1 MVFADNSRGA
11 FTFFR
16 ENLAMFGGICIDF
29 RRTSGEAASLQ
40 SRRPGRLAGV
50 IAIACTLALSV
61 ADSRAQSIAP
71 FNRLA
76 GQWSGSGM
84 IELAN
89 GRREPIRC
97 RASYDV
103 PGDRRNLQLNIRCA
117 SDSYNFDLRASA
129 TYSAGSVSGMW
140 SESTRLV
147 GGTISG
153 RAEGDHINVVAK
165 ASSFSA
171 SLTVVT
177 HGARQSVV
185 IKAHSLEAGIKGVS
199 MNLRR
204 S

>member
-1 MVFADNSRGA
+1 M
-11 FTFFR
+11 
-16 ENLAMFGGICIDF
+16 
-29 RRTSGEAASLQ
+29 
-40 SRRPGRLAGV
+40 
-50 IAIACTLALSV
+50 AIACTLALSA

-76 GQWSGSGM
+76 GQWSGSGT
-84 IELAN
+84 IDLAN

-103 PGDRRNLQLNIRCA
+103 LGDRRNLKLNIRCA
-117 SDSYNFDLRASA
+117 SESYNFDLRASA

-147 GGTISG
+147 AGTISG
-153 RAEGDHINVVAK
+153 RAEGDHIQVVAK

-185 IKAHSLEAGIKGVS
+185 IKAHSTEAGIKSVS

>member
-1 MVFADNSRGA
+1 
-11 FTFFR
+11 
-16 ENLAMFGGICIDF
+16 MFGGICVDSKQA
-29 RRTSGEAASLQ
+29 SGEVASSQ
-40 SRRPGRLAGV
+40 SRWPTRLAGI
-50 IAIACTLALSV
+50 IAIACTLVLS
-61 ADSRAQSIAP
+61 AAGSRAQSIAP

-76 GQWSGSGM
+76 GQWSGSGS
-84 IELAN
+84 IDLAN

-103 PGDRRNLQLNIRCA
+103 LSDRRNLQLNIRCA

-129 TYSAGSVSGMW
+129 TYSAGSVSGIW

-153 RAEGDHINVVAK
+153 RAEGDHIHVVARS
-165 ASSFSA
+165 SSFSA

-177 HGARQSVV
+177 RGARQSVV
-185 IKAHSLEAGIKGVS
+185 IKAQGADAGIKGVS

-204 S
+204 G